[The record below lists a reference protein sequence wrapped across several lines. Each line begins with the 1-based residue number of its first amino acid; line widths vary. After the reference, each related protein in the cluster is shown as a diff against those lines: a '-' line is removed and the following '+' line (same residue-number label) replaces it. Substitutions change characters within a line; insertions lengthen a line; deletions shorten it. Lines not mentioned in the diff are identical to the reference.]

1 MNPSAPKIGFAPSS
15 QPRKAAFG
23 CAVLLMLMVATG
35 ARAET
40 HYVWTASPSPGA
52 PYTSWATAARDLQS
66 AVDAAG
72 PGDTVLAT
80 NGVYDAGGSGTI
92 INNTYASNRVA
103 VTNGVLLR
111 SVNGPEVTTIVAF
124 ASWVM
129 DQTNSMRGVYLSGGS
144 SLAGFTVTGGYCDSF
159 GSGGGILAYWPGG
172 EKVTDCVISN
182 NYANRYGGGVYQ
194 CAVTDSR
201 ILSNVAPQGG
211 GAAGSTLLRCVA
223 ADNMAMAGAG
233 VDNCKSVADCFILRN
248 RAEFPKPHSYNY
260 GAGGSSS
267 VLSNCVVAF
276 NRIKIE
282 GTLSGNC
289 NGGGLGGGRAMNCTI
304 ISNSC
309 PGGLGAGGVA
319 GTSITNCIVYW
330 NDTLNI
336 SMLSASMAANT
347 CTIPAL
353 GTDCVTAP
361 PLLADGAA
369 GDFRLAAG
377 SPCIDAGASEGAPA
391 ADLDGAPRPW
401 DGDHDGNARVDIGA
415 YEYTSLL
422 VDTDHDGVS
431 DRDEVVAG
439 THPADSNS
447 ALRITSINALSGGS
461 LVSLTW
467 PSAARRYYSVIS
479 NSTLSGSSW
488 AVVAGC
494 QNVAGTGT
502 TLTNTATASDDG
514 SVFFRV
520 QVRQ

>member
-1 MNPSAPKIGFAPSS
+1 MKNKLPPSTQS
-15 QPRKAAFG
+15 RKATIG
-23 CAVLLMLMVATG
+23 VPVLLMLMAATG

-52 PYTSWATAARDLQS
+52 PYTSWATAAHDLQS

-80 NGVYDAGGSGTI
+80 NGVYNAGGSGTI

-129 DQTNSMRGVYLSGGS
+129 GQTNSMRGVYLSGGS

-201 ILSNVAPQGG
+201 ILSNVAQSQGG
-211 GAAGSTLLRCVA
+211 GASACTLLRCVV
-223 ADNMAMAGAG
+223 ADNMAMVGAG
-233 VDNCKSVADCFILRN
+233 MDNCKSVADCFILRN
-248 RAEFPKPHSYNY
+248 KAEFPRSHGYNI
-260 GAGGSSS
+260 GGGGSSS
-267 VLSNCVVAF
+267 ILSNCVVAF
-276 NRIKIE
+276 NRVKIE
-282 GTLSGNC
+282 GSASGNC
-289 NGGGLGGGRAMNCTI
+289 NGGGLSGGRAVNCTI
-304 ISNSC
+304 VSNSC
-309 PGGLGAGGVA
+309 PGGLRGGGVG

-330 NDTLNI
+330 NDAENI
-336 SMLSASMAANT
+336 SMLPASMAANT

-361 PLLADGAA
+361 PLLADMAS
-369 GDFRLAAG
+369 GDFRLTAG
-377 SPCIDAGASEGAPA
+377 SPCIDAGSSDGAPT

-401 DGDHDGNARVDIGA
+401 DGDNNGTARVDIGA
-415 YEYTSLL
+415 YEYTSPLL
-422 VDTDHDGVS
+422 DTDQDGVN

-439 THPADSNS
+439 TNPADSNS
-447 ALRITSINALSGGS
+447 VLRITSINAQSDGS

-467 PSAARRYYSVIS
+467 PSAARRYYSVVS

-488 AVVAGC
+488 TNVPGC

-502 TLTNTATASDDG
+502 TLTNTAASPG
-514 SVFFRV
+514 SGPVFFRIT
-520 QVRQ
+520 VRQ